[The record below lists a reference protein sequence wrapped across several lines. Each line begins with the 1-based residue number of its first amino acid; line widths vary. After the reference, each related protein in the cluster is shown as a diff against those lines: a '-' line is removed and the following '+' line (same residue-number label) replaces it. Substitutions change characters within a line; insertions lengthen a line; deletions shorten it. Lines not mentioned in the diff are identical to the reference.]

1 MSLLHLLP
9 PYVPHMPSCVVLS
22 ICMTVG
28 QHLITHALILVL
40 KSMCR
45 LIVLIM
51 CLFSS
56 QHYMIVMEISTVEV
70 EHHEKINVCRLI
82 CEAKDEELTKNK
94 SYYN

>member
-1 MSLLHLLP
+1 
-9 PYVPHMPSCVVLS
+9 
-22 ICMTVG
+22 
-28 QHLITHALILVL
+28 
-40 KSMCR
+40 MCR
-45 LIVLIM
+45 LIELIM